1 MKAARLALP
10 VLVAA
15 ALGTLPAQAATFS
28 NVVVFGDS
36 LSDAGYYRPFLAGL
50 GLPAN
55 VVAGMGRFTT
65 NPGPVWSELVSQYY
79 GVAAGPSNASG
90 SIFAQGGARV
100 ADASPLTPPGQA
112 QRSVQT
118 QIGEY
123 LARGGSV
130 ADPNA
135 LHAVWAG
142 ANDLFVNLGA
152 FQAGAISQAQL
163 QTNVLGAAAAEIAQ
177 VARLRAAGARYIMV
191 FALPDVGATPQFA
204 AAGAATA
211 GAVTALS
218 AGYNTTL
225 FTGLAQNGIRA
236 IPVDTFSLLAE
247 IRANPAPYG
256 FTNITGIACGP
267 FPPITTSGSSQFC
280 LTGTNLVAPGAENS
294 YLFAD
299 GVHPTTGAHRIVANF
314 VTSLLEGPTTLSTL
328 AEVPLRTRAGHVAVL
343 DSGLQSGQRA
353 ETGKLTAFAGASN
366 GDYDL
371 DGGGASLGSTNNAVA
386 IGVTMR
392 ATEAVTIGAAFGKSK
407 GEATFGSGGGFRTV
421 EEAMSLFAGVKM
433 GGFHASG
440 TATIADV
447 DFNDVRRHVQLGNVL
462 RVAESRP
469 QGTNASFFLN
479 GGYDFTFGKFS
490 VGPVAAWTSQNVEI
504 NSFDEAGAGS
514 ANLRIGQQKRRSDV
528 GSFGVRASLDL
539 GTVVPYAKFTADKE
553 RKNDERFVTATPLT
567 LVASGNAYDLPAFQ
581 SDASFNTVALGVR
594 GVFGGW
600 LGYGLQYT
608 KVSGR
613 SGVKEDLFSG
623 SLSVKF

>member
-1 MKAARLALP
+1 
-10 VLVAA
+10 
-15 ALGTLPAQAATFS
+15 
-28 NVVVFGDS
+28 
-36 LSDAGYYRPFLAGL
+36 
-50 GLPAN
+50 
-55 VVAGMGRFTT
+55 
-65 NPGPVWSELVSQYY
+65 
-79 GVAAGPSNASG
+79 
-90 SIFAQGGARV
+90 
-100 ADASPLTPPGQA
+100 
-112 QRSVQT
+112 
-118 QIGEY
+118 
-123 LARGGSV
+123 
-130 ADPNA
+130 
-135 LHAVWAG
+135 
-142 ANDLFVNLGA
+142 
-152 FQAGAISQAQL
+152 
-163 QTNVLGAAAAEIAQ
+163 
-177 VARLRAAGARYIMV
+177 
-191 FALPDVGATPQFA
+191 
-204 AAGAATA
+204 
-211 GAVTALS
+211 
-218 AGYNTTL
+218 
-225 FTGLAQNGIRA
+225 
-236 IPVDTFSLLAE
+236 
-247 IRANPAPYG
+247 
-256 FTNITGIACGP
+256 
-267 FPPITTSGSSQFC
+267 
-280 LTGTNLVAPGAENS
+280 APGAENS